1 MMRTMGWLLGHQE
14 AVQASENIVALAE
27 ITLNALMGSA
37 SSQTMRVKGRIKN
50 REVVSLIDSGST
62 HNFLDAT
69 DLDNLRLPLDTS
81 QTLEVKVADGSIV

>member
-1 MMRTMGWLLGHQE
+1 MG
-14 AVQASENIVALAE
+14 IR
-27 ITLNALMGSA
+27 GS
-37 SSQTMRVKGRIKN
+37 IKN

-62 HNFLDAT
+62 YNFLDAT